1 MLDRK
6 KGQSTLEYITV
17 FVAIVAVIVFV
28 AFTVMRPAVNSV
40 MGAAANKVTAA
51 GASFQNATF
60 R

>member
-28 AFTVMRPAVNSV
+28 AFTVMRPAVNRV
-40 MGAAANKVTAA
+40 MGAAANKIDSAA
-51 GASFQNATF
+51 VRFQNATF
-60 R
+60 N

>member
-1 MLDRK
+1 MLNRK

-28 AFTVMRPAVNSV
+28 AFTVMRPAVNRV
-40 MGAAANKVTAA
+40 MVSAGNRIGAAAV
-51 GASFQNATF
+51 GFENATI